1 MDTGFAPADI
11 DTTKPHPARMYDFYL
26 GGKDN
31 YAADKEAA
39 GEVIR
44 RAPEIRDIARVNRDF
59 LGRAVRFLAGEAG
72 IRQFLDVG
80 TGIPTAG
87 NVHEV
92 AGRVAPDA
100 RVVYVDNDP
109 IVNVHANALLTGAG
123 TTGIVLADLRDPKAI
138 LSHPTTRRLINFD
151 EPVALLLIA
160 VLHFVRDDEHPA
172 ELVAT
177 LRDALPA
184 GSYLALSHVTGDFR
198 SKAAADA
205 MGVYN
210 QATSSVTLRSHNQI
224 SAFFPGFELVEPGLV
239 QSPLW
244 RPDGDLPVN
253 MDKLWIYGGV
263 ARLSER

>member
-1 MDTGFAPADI
+1 
-11 DTTKPHPARMYDFYL
+11 
-26 GGKDN
+26 
-31 YAADKEAA
+31 
-39 GEVIR
+39 
-44 RAPEIRDIARVNRDF
+44 
-59 LGRAVRFLAGEAG
+59 
-72 IRQFLDVG
+72 
-80 TGIPTAG
+80 
-87 NVHEV
+87 
-92 AGRVAPDA
+92 
-100 RVVYVDNDP
+100 
-109 IVNVHANALLTGAG
+109 
-123 TTGIVLADLRDPKAI
+123 
-138 LSHPTTRRLINFD
+138 
-151 EPVALLLIA
+151 
-160 VLHFVRDDEHPA
+160 LHFMKDDEHPA

-177 LRDALPA
+177 LRDALPS

-224 SAFFPGFELVEPGLV
+224 SAFFSGFELVEPGLV